1 VDSLTAFVALFT
13 IVASNFLEHAR
24 WLDPVGGLIISGM
37 IVQAGWSNTK
47 AAVLELA
54 DASVDAD
61 VRESAH
67 AAAAEFIA
75 SHGATIRG
83 VQGIKSGQN
92 LMFDVEV
99 VVPEDWSV
107 AQCDQVG
114 QELRQAI
121 ATKVRGTRRV
131 VVRFT
136 TKETEAFQ
144 DEFVAPSADEN
155 VPETPEEHADGLAGH
170 DHAHQCD
177 GGKHAHANGHAAN
190 GTAQK
195 RK

>member
-1 VDSLTAFVALFT
+1 MDSLTAFVALFT

-54 DASVDAD
+54 DASVEAE

-75 SHGATIRG
+75 SHGATIRA
-83 VQGIKSGQN
+83 VQGVKSGQN

-99 VVPEDWSV
+99 VVPADWSV

-121 ATKVRGTRRV
+121 ASKVRGTRRV

-136 TKETEAFQ
+136 NKEAEAFQ
-144 DEFVAPSADEN
+144 DEFLEPPADEISS
-155 VPETPEEHADGLAGH
+155 ETAKEHDDDHAGH
-170 DHAHQCD
+170 DHAYKGD
-177 GGKHAHANGHAAN
+177 GDKHAHANGHAVN

>member
-1 VDSLTAFVALFT
+1 MDSLTAFVALFT

-37 IVQAGWSNTK
+37 IVQAGWGNTK

-54 DASVDAD
+54 DASVDD
-61 VRESAH
+61 EVRESAL

-75 SHGATIRG
+75 SRGATIRA
-83 VQGIKSGQN
+83 VQGVKSGQN

-99 VVPEDWSV
+99 VVPSDWSV
-107 AQCDQVG
+107 AQCDQIG

-121 ATKVRGTRRV
+121 ATKVRGTKRV

-136 TKETEAFQ
+136 NREAEAFM
-144 DEFVAPSADEN
+144 DEFMDTESVLEAPEAR
-155 VPETPEEHADGLAGH
+155 EEHAGH
-170 DHAHQCD
+170 VHEHACD
-177 GGKHAHANGHAAN
+177 DSKHAHANGHAVN

>member
-37 IVQAGWSNTK
+37 IVQAGWGNTK

-54 DASVDAD
+54 DASVDAE

-75 SHGATIRG
+75 SRGATIRA
-83 VQGIKSGQN
+83 VQGVKSGQN

-99 VVPEDWSV
+99 VVPSDWSV
-107 AQCDQVG
+107 AQCDKIG

-121 ATKVRGTRRV
+121 ATKVRGTKRI

-136 TKETEAFQ
+136 NKEAEAFM
-144 DEFVAPSADEN
+144 DEFMDTESVLEAPEARGD
-155 VPETPEEHADGLAGH
+155 EHAGPVH
-170 DHAHQCD
+170 EHACD
-177 GGKHAHANGHAAN
+177 DSKHAHANGHAVN